1 MTRYLDLESFVNQ
14 LQRIVFRVRDLGL
27 LYSALSRPRAS
38 LFGQDAYPSIY
49 LKAAALMESIILNH
63 PMIDGNKRSSWF
75 GLNAFLLLNGLVI
88 EADQVEA
95 YEFVLGIATKKIDI
109 ESSANWI
116 EKHSKKL

>member
-1 MTRYLDLESFVNQ
+1 MTRYLGLESFVNQ
-14 LQRIVFRVRDLGL
+14 LQRIGFRVRDLGL
-27 LYSALSRPRAS
+27 LDSALSRPRAS

-95 YEFVLGIATKKIDI
+95 YEFVLVIATKKIDI

>member
-14 LQRIVFRVRDLGL
+14 LQRIGFRVRDLGL
-27 LYSALSRPRAS
+27 LDSALSRPRAS

-95 YEFVLGIATKKIDI
+95 YEFVLGIPTKKIDI

>member
-1 MTRYLDLESFVNQ
+1 MTRYLDLEAFVNQ
-14 LQRIVFRVRDLGL
+14 LQRIGFKVRDLGL
-27 LYSALSRPRAS
+27 LNSALSRPRAS

-95 YEFVLGIATKKIDI
+95 YEFVLVIATKKIDI

>member
-14 LQRIVFRVRDLGL
+14 LQRIGFRVRDLGL
-27 LYSALSRPRAS
+27 LDSALSRPRAS

-95 YEFVLGIATKKIDI
+95 YEFVPGIATKKIDI

>member
-14 LQRIVFRVRDLGL
+14 LQRIGFRVRDLGL
-27 LYSALSRPRAS
+27 LDSALSRPRAS

-95 YEFVLGIATKKIDI
+95 YEFVLVIATKKIDI

-116 EKHSKKL
+116 EKHSRKL